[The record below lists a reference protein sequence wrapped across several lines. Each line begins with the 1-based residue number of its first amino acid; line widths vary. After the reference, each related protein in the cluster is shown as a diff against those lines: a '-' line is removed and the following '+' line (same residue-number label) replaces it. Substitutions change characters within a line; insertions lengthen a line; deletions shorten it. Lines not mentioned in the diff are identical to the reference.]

1 MESNLYIVSSI
12 LIILALSN
20 YLQKSSEC
28 KEIIFELNREGK
40 KLEEESKV
48 INEKIDKYNRQISID
63 KQHEN
68 LPNSRYTQ
76 QIENMI

>member
-1 MESNLYIVSSI
+1 MEANLCIVSSI
-12 LIILALSN
+12 LIIVALSN